1 MPWQASL
8 EAGLTLINRLAVIFG
23 RRLGN
28 GSAGG
33 PTFPAPEDIARGEL
47 SSMRTLGFSHH
58 KGLAIPDLATFLVRE
73 PAKLENLSTLDD
85 QAAYEMLFG
94 LCGVG

>member
-1 MPWQASL
+1 
-8 EAGLTLINRLAVIFG
+8 
-23 RRLGN
+23 
-28 GSAGG
+28 
-33 PTFPAPEDIARGEL
+33 
-47 SSMRTLGFSHH
+47 MRALGFSHH